1 MERYFSCIPQGS
13 ILGPLMFNIYINN
26 IFFFPDNGYLSS
38 YADDATL
45 YLTAENHNTNGNI
58 LNKKFL

>member
-1 MERYFSCIPQGS
+1 MERYFSGIPQGS

-26 IFFFPDNGYLSS
+26 IFFFHDNGYLSN

-45 YLTAENHNTNGNI
+45 YLIAENHNTNGNI
-58 LNKKFL
+58 LNKRCL